1 MSIEAMKQAVATID
15 KIIDGCNNVQ
25 EEKDI
30 HGDAKTLAKLI
41 KKDCF
46 PTLEALCQAIAEAE
60 KQEPVAFRNT
70 ETGEF
75 CTGGFLR
82 KDLAKWQPLYAAPR
96 EWVGLTDDE
105 EDEIAEDW
113 GRDRLPDIHSV
124 TKAIEAKLKEKNT

>member
-46 PTLEALCQAIAEAE
+46 PTLEALCQAIA
-60 KQEPVAFRNT
+60 
-70 ETGEF
+70 G
-75 CTGGFLR
+75 
-82 KDLAKWQPLYAAPR
+82 
-96 EWVGLTDDE
+96 
-105 EDEIAEDW
+105 AEDAVAAE
-113 GRDRLPDIHSV
+113 RNRIVNLLLTQHEAAKDRHNYWTVAANLIQADVASD
-124 TKAIEAKLKEKNT
+124 T